1 MKRLTIAAL
10 LAWAL
15 LLVACGS
22 GGPVRR
28 VSEPSANIQ
37 QLSVRADGSWSV
49 DVRIDN
55 FSSVPMRFESISLA
69 MTLGGQ
75 QAGTLQARPGL
86 SIGPE
91 TADVATVTLVPAA
104 GAKIA
109 IADALARGRGI
120 DYHLQGSL
128 AAAPEDG
135 GVRTWQIKRDNTLSP
150 VPGLSGVLR

>member
-150 VPGLSGVLR
+150 VPGLPGVLR